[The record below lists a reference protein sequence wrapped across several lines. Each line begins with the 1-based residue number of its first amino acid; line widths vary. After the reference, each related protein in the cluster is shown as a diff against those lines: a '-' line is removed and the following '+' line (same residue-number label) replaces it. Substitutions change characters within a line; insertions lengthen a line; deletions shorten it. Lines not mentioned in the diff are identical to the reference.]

1 MQKISLINEKN
12 QLQWIMP
19 FNLIRSAPIA
29 FDIYA
34 IRGSRVL
41 YLKFFR
47 EKEVL
52 RGICR
57 LLMCL
62 KISGR
67 IFSFGKRMNYN
78 EENSFYCG
86 KE

>member
-1 MQKISLINEKN
+1 
-12 QLQWIMP
+12 MP

-29 FDIYA
+29 FDVYA
-34 IRGSRVL
+34 IRGSGVL

-47 EKEVL
+47 EMEVL
-52 RGICR
+52 RWVCR

-62 KISGR
+62 KIFGR
-67 IFSFGKRMNYN
+67 FFSFGKRMNYN
-78 EENSFYCG
+78 EDNPCYCG